1 MQVRDALGIPD
12 NLRAHTQTKPR
23 NFDPE
28 GKRSELLKYIKEN
41 DGRVVSMAKMNEK
54 FGWSSGTA
62 QRIAHKLMTEGRVTR
77 EELPSNFGEGRKYR
91 YEYHTIPVPMSQR
104 TPIPTKKKKL
114 PKDVVVRHDPE
125 IVAELEAKKE
135 SQIAEQRKQEHQLF
149 VAKFRALM
157 ADFLTDTVPE
167 SSNHY
172 DAGAL
177 ARFSKWLGDKQID

>member
-1 MQVRDALGIPD
+1 MQIRESLGIPD

-23 NFDPE
+23 NF
-28 GKRSELLKYIKEN
+28 
-41 DGRVVSMAKMNEK
+41 
-54 FGWSSGTA
+54 
-62 QRIAHKLMTEGRVTR
+62 
-77 EELPSNFGEGRKYR
+77 
-91 YEYHTIPVPMSQR
+91 
-104 TPIPTKKKKL
+104 
-114 PKDVVVRHDPE
+114 DPE